1 MRPVVSREKAD
12 RYRHRACVVRH
23 WCEWKEACCLWKAVE
38 TGQNRHGAHVFAFL
52 PFDLLLLER
61 LWVLVLWCALLQLR
75 SACVEVG
82 RRE

>member
-1 MRPVVSREKAD
+1 M
-12 RYRHRACVVRH
+12 
-23 WCEWKEACCLWKAVE
+23 EACCLWKAVE

-82 RRE
+82 RRERTRKGEAKRKWRHDGFDPSPLPS